1 MTEPAPDEPRPPL
14 RARLLATRR
23 QLLDAMAD
31 SPEIEVVWLGAIA
44 GINVAL
50 AALNEEARPDGADRK

>member
-1 MTEPAPDEPRPPL
+1 MTAPDHARPPL
-14 RARLLATRR
+14 RDRLLATRR

-44 GINVAL
+44 GINAAL
-50 AALNEEARPDGADRK
+50 AVIDDEARRDGK